1 LFRTS
6 YGRRCTL
13 DVSAGLRRPDGRFLC
28 CEGEPVAELQERR
41 SWVQVEGR
49 LGKVRGTLAV
59 RRAPAFW
66 RLGSDLENVKS
77 SAVFFSSLRSGV
89 YPVLHAVEIVQLE
102 ADPSPPA
109 KGHLTGRLGGPVQV
123 AQSAS

>member
-1 LFRTS
+1 MR
-6 YGRRCTL
+6 
-13 DVSAGLRRPDGRFLC
+13 
-28 CEGEPVAELQERR
+28 EGEPFAELQERR

-59 RRAPAFW
+59 RRAPALW

-89 YPVLHAVEIVQLE
+89 FSVLHAVEVELPE
-102 ADPSPPA
+102 AEPSPPA
-109 KGHLTGRLGGPVQV
+109 KGHLTSRLGGPVQL